1 MKRSRFLI
9 YLFGGQAVILALGA
23 WLHEI
28 NAQGYCDRMAALTPE
43 RSAQVFHFTNELTH
57 LQYGD
62 FIELDDHHI
71 LMVSSDYVHPSTDR
85 GVLWVFHHPGDY
97 NAEWEIGSGALST
110 LAIYRSRDS
119 NWCAAAR
126 TWIRQTN

>member
-23 WLHEI
+23 WLHQI
-28 NAQGYCDRMAALTPE
+28 NVQERRDFIAALTPE
-43 RSAQVFHFTNELTH
+43 RRAQVLHFTDELTH

-62 FIELDDHHI
+62 LIELDNHRI
-71 LMVSSDYVHPSTDR
+71 LMVSSDYVHPSTDQ

-97 NAEWEIGSGALST
+97 NAEWEIGDGAQMT
-110 LAIYRSRDS
+110 VAIYRPGDS
-119 NWCAAAR
+119 NWCAAAH
-126 TWIRQTN
+126 TWAQQAN